1 MPDDLRTVARYA
13 SVAEANIARNALDAA
28 GIPAWVADELTLT
41 ADPLFSGA
49 VNYIKVQV
57 RADDLERAEQV
68 LAEDAPAIDPDVAE
82 EAGETEEPGAGPDEF
97 PPESS
102 GERLVR
108 FAYRAA
114 FLGLLAC
121 PPMCHLYSLG
131 LLLYVA
137 AFHGDLP
144 PAANRQFYI
153 ALMLDVLVI
162 GLAGYLVMMI
172 AQG

>member
-13 SVAEANIARNALDAA
+13 SVVEAAIARNALDAA

-41 ADPLFSGA
+41 ADPFLGGA

-57 RADDLERAEQV
+57 RASDLERAAAV
-68 LAEDAPAIDPDVAE
+68 LAEQPEPVAPELAEQAADAS
-82 EAGETEEPGAGPDEF
+82 EPPEDGGGPDEF
-97 PPESS
+97 PPEMP

-114 FLGLLAC
+114 LMGVLAC
-121 PPMCHLYSLG
+121 PPILHLYSLA

-137 AFHGDLP
+137 AAHRDLP
-144 PAANRQFYI
+144 PTANRQFY
-153 ALMLDVLVI
+153 AAFLLDLLV
-162 GLAGYLVMMI
+162 
-172 AQG
+172 

>member
-1 MPDDLRTVARYA
+1 MSDDLRTVARYA
-13 SVAEANIARNALDAA
+13 SVTEAAIARNALDAA

-57 RADDLERAEQV
+57 HADDLERAAGVLLEEAEQIDPE
-68 LAEDAPAIDPDVAE
+68 LAEQAGDSE
-82 EAGETEEPGAGPDEF
+82 EHDAGPDEF
-97 PPESS
+97 PSETP

-137 AFHGDLP
+137 AVHGDLP
-144 PAANRQFYI
+144 PAAGRQFYI
-153 ALMLDVLVI
+153 ALILDVLVI